1 MQITRIKLNNW
12 KNFRT
17 VDLKIGSRLFLI
29 GPNASG
35 KSNFLDVFRFLRD
48 LSIDGIRSAVTSRGG
63 ISLIRCLSATKNNR
77 ILIEIELSET
87 AKERWR
93 YRLIFLQDNNQRPY
107 VSEETVWHNDEN
119 VLARPT
125 PADTQDHERLTQTA
139 LEQISENQKFR
150 SISNFLKTV
159 TYLHLIPQAVRDPAS
174 FSSGPVHEDPFGRD
188 FLMRVWTTGSRSRD
202 ARLRKIS
209 EALKAAVPQLQ
220 SLDAEMD
227 HSGRPHLVAGY
238 SNWRA
243 KGATQRENQF
253 SDGTLRLLG
262 LLWASFEGGGPLL
275 LEEPELSLHPEVVRR
290 LPGMFIRI
298 NQLRKE
304 VGRQT
309 FISTHSPELLQDP
322 GISAEEVAW
331 LEPSDQGTVIKLPT
345 ESDRASLKEGLTV
358 ADVLLPKSAPAEIK
372 QLTLAF

>member
-125 PADTQDHERLTQTA
+125 PADTQDQERLTQTA

-345 ESDRASLKEGLTV
+345 ESDRASLKEGLTA